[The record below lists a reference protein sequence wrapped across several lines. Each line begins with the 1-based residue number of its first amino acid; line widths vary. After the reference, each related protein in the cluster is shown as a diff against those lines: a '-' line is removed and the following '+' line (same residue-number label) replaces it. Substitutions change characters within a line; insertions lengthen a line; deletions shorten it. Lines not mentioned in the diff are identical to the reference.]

1 MDHDPYGLTDRPFQ
15 LTPDPRFYFESSTH
29 RKAMT
34 YLGYGLAQGEG
45 FIVVTGEVGT
55 GKTMLV
61 GRLMATIDRSRL
73 TAINLVSTQ
82 LEGEDILRIVA
93 LALGVATDVAAK
105 GQLLARIE
113 RFLHEQAR
121 GGKRTLLIVDEAQNL
136 PISAL
141 EELRMLSNFQYGGQA
156 LLQIFLLGQPEFR
169 EALAQPRFEQLRQ
182 RVIATH
188 HLTAM
193 GGDEVAPYIM
203 HCLACAGWKGTPRF
217 TQDAYQAFHRL
228 SGGIPRRL
236 NMLAGRVMLQG
247 AIERLIDI
255 DGEVV
260 EDVASDLA
268 SESIMPAEGPMPRAQ
283 AMPSYTDPAPTPS
296 GYATPPVPTPAPPVA
311 QPAPEPAPQPAPM
324 AMPEPAPMPAPAPMI
339 EPVYTPA
346 PAPVAAPVVAPEPI
360 AFEPAPVPEPAPAP
374 IIEVEPAPPPV
385 VSQMPEPL
393 PEPPQPAPAPA
404 PYVEPSPPP
413 AARSYSSYAPPEDD
427 EPLDPFAAL
436 KADIPPPA
444 IQQPPRY
451 DGIVP
456 PEAVAQAP
464 AMSQT
469 PPISQP
475 PPPLSVP
482 PVIAPIEPE
491 LPPAPEP
498 ISFAPPP
505 IAAPAPAPVPAPA
518 PAPQAA
524 PQSPGGPTG
533 PGWEIVADYAA
544 RNAELEARLAEQE
557 VLLRRTLS
565 MLVELVE
572 NDPLANAPSPG
583 TPTPSG
589 GGNQDAA

>member
-15 LTPDPRFYFESSTH
+15 LTPDPRFYFESATH

-121 GGKRTLLIVDEAQNL
+121 SGKRTLLIVDEAQNL

-141 EELRMLSNFQYGGQA
+141 EELRMLSNFQFGGQA

-169 EALAQPRFEQLRQ
+169 DALAQPRFEQLRQ

-193 GGDEVAPYIM
+193 NPDEAAPYIM
-203 HCLACAGWKGTPRF
+203 HRLACAGWKGTPRF
-217 TQDAYQAFHRL
+217 TQSAYEAFHRL
-228 SGGIPRRL
+228 SDGIPRRL

-247 AIERLIDI
+247 AIERLTDI

-260 EDVASDLA
+260 EDVAADLA
-268 SESIMPAEGPMPRAQ
+268 SESIMPAEGPQPMAQ
-283 AMPSYTDPAPTPS
+283 AMPFYPDLPAGAAS
-296 GYATPPVPTPAPPVA
+296 APPVIPTPA
-311 QPAPEPAPQPAPM
+311 Q
-324 AMPEPAPMPAPAPMI
+324 
-339 EPVYTPA
+339 
-346 PAPVAAPVVAPEPI
+346 
-360 AFEPAPVPEPAPAP
+360 
-374 IIEVEPAPPPV
+374 
-385 VSQMPEPL
+385 
-393 PEPPQPAPAPA
+393 APAPA
-404 PYVEPSPPP
+404 ARTAPPSAPGLPSYDRYAPVDDESDVAAAPVSYNATSYTPPP
-413 AARSYSSYAPPEDD
+413 
-427 EPLDPFAAL
+427 DPFATL
-436 KADIPPPA
+436 PADIPPPA
-444 IQQPPRY
+444 IEQPPRY
-451 DGIVP
+451 DGYVP
-456 PEAVAQAP
+456 PEAAPQAP
-464 AMSQT
+464 PLRIVE
-469 PPISQP
+469 PPSEP
-475 PPPLSVP
+475 PSM
-482 PVIAPIEPE
+482 PE
-491 LPPAPEP
+491 PPAAQPVFAAEP
-498 ISFAPPP
+498 
-505 IAAPAPAPVPAPA
+505 PAPVPPGQVDLPPQVAEPGPPPA
-518 PAPQAA
+518 P
-524 PQSPGGPTG
+524 PGEG
-533 PGWEIVADYAA
+533 IDYAA

-557 VLLRRTLS
+557 AMLRRTLS
-565 MLVELVE
+565 LLVELVE
-572 NDPLANAPSPG
+572 TDP
-583 TPTPSG
+583 PTPQGPQG

>member
-1 MDHDPYGLTDRPFQ
+1 MDHDPYGLSDRPFQ
-15 LTPDPRFYFESSTH
+15 LTPDPRFYYESSTH

-169 EALAQPRFEQLRQ
+169 DALAQPRFEQLRQ

-193 GGDEVAPYIM
+193 GPDEVAPYIM
-203 HCLACAGWKGTPRF
+203 HRLACAGWKGTPRF

-260 EDVASDLA
+260 DDVAADLA
-268 SESIMPAEGPMPRAQ
+268 SESIMPAEGPKPLAQ
-283 AMPSYTDPAPTPS
+283 AFPHQPEPTVPSSPLGTAVTPPS
-296 GYATPPVPTPAPPVA
+296 G
-311 QPAPEPAPQPAPM
+311 
-324 AMPEPAPMPAPAPMI
+324 
-339 EPVYTPA
+339 
-346 PAPVAAPVVAPEPI
+346 
-360 AFEPAPVPEPAPAP
+360 
-374 IIEVEPAPPPV
+374 
-385 VSQMPEPL
+385 
-393 PEPPQPAPAPA
+393 
-404 PYVEPSPPP
+404 
-413 AARSYSSYAPPEDD
+413 SYSSYAPPEEEDAPPAQSYD
-427 EPLDPFAAL
+427 NRPSSSFSVPDDPFAGL
-436 KADIPPPA
+436 DPNIPPPS
-444 IQQPPRY
+444 IEQPPRY
-451 DGIVP
+451 DGNVP
-456 PEAVAQAP
+456 SNPDPLSPPLAAEPAPLPPIEHPFFDAAEPSAP
-464 AMSQT
+464 ASFT
-469 PPISQP
+469 
-475 PPPLSVP
+475 
-482 PVIAPIEPE
+482 
-491 LPPAPEP
+491 PAP
-498 ISFAPPP
+498 AP
-505 IAAPAPAPVPAPA
+505 IAAPPPFQQPAAHVPPSFPEKLPPSFPETLPPMQPGGPLQPPSAPA
-518 PAPQAA
+518 PAALGDPAA
-524 PQSPGGPTG
+524 
-533 PGWEIVADYAA
+533 YAA
-544 RNAELEARLAEQE
+544 RNAELEARLADQE
-557 VLLRRTLS
+557 AMLRRTLS
-565 MLVELVE
+565 LLVELVDT
-572 NDPLANAPSPG
+572 DPAAQQAQPAPPAQPPQQPG
-583 TPTPSG
+583 TTPPTPSGG

>member
-15 LTPDPRFYFESSTH
+15 LTPDPRFYFESATH

-121 GGKRTLLIVDEAQNL
+121 SGKRTLLIVDEAQNL

-169 EALAQPRFEQLRQ
+169 DALAQPRFEQLRQ

-193 GGDEVAPYIM
+193 GPEEVAPYVM
-203 HCLACAGWKGTPRF
+203 HRLACAGWKGTPRF
-217 TQDAYQAFHRL
+217 TQDAYDAFHRL

-247 AIERLIDI
+247 AIERLTDI

-268 SESIMPAEGPMPRAQ
+268 SESIMPAEGPQPRAQ
-283 AMPSYTDPAPTPS
+283 AMPAAADPVFPAPQ
-296 GYATPPVPTPAPPVA
+296 APPPAAPAPVAPAPVA
-311 QPAPEPAPQPAPM
+311 DAFPAPEPAPYAAPPYVPA
-324 AMPEPAPMPAPAPMI
+324 AFA
-339 EPVYTPA
+339 EPVPPPPPPPPLAVQTSYTSYAPPEEDEPFDLPTDSAAGFAADPLATLRGHVPPPA
-346 PAPVAAPVVAPEPI
+346 MAQPPRFDGNVPPELVRSQPPEAPVIPNPSARPLAGFDDPAASWAPVAAPASAPASSGEPSWAQDQDWSRPRQDDVAPPAAPLWEPAPEPAASVPPI
-360 AFEPAPVPEPAPAP
+360 AQAP
-374 IIEVEPAPPPV
+374 
-385 VSQMPEPL
+385 L
-393 PEPPQPAPAPA
+393 
-404 PYVEPSPPP
+404 SPPP
-413 AARSYSSYAPPEDD
+413 ASI
-427 EPLDPFAAL
+427 DPAL
-436 KADIPPPA
+436 
-444 IQQPPRY
+444 
-451 DGIVP
+451 
-456 PEAVAQAP
+456 
-464 AMSQT
+464 
-469 PPISQP
+469 IS
-475 PPPLSVP
+475 
-482 PVIAPIEPE
+482 
-491 LPPAPEP
+491 
-498 ISFAPPP
+498 
-505 IAAPAPAPVPAPA
+505 
-518 PAPQAA
+518 
-524 PQSPGGPTG
+524 
-533 PGWEIVADYAA
+533 DYAA

-557 VLLRRTLS
+557 AILRRTLTL
-565 MLVELVE
+565 LVELVE
-572 NDPLANAPSPG
+572 SDPQLNPQPAAPGS
-583 TPTPSG
+583 TPSQRPG
-589 GGNQDAA
+589 GGGQGPA

>member
-1 MDHDPYGLTDRPFQ
+1 MDHDPYDLSDRPFQ
-15 LTPDPRFYFESSTH
+15 LTPDPRFYYESATH

-169 EALAQPRFEQLRQ
+169 DALAQPRFEQLRQ

-193 GGDEVAPYIM
+193 GAEEVAPYIM
-203 HCLACAGWKGTPRF
+203 HRLACAGWKGTPRF
-217 TQDAYQAFHRL
+217 TGDAYAAFHRL

-260 EDVASDLA
+260 EDVAADLA
-268 SESIMPAEGPMPRAQ
+268 SESIMPAEGPQPRAQ
-283 AMPSYTDPAPTPS
+283 AMPAAWPEQPGVPPPLPIDPP
-296 GYATPPVPTPAPPVA
+296 PPVA
-311 QPAPEPAPQPAPM
+311 
-324 AMPEPAPMPAPAPMI
+324 
-339 EPVYTPA
+339 
-346 PAPVAAPVVAPEPI
+346 
-360 AFEPAPVPEPAPAP
+360 
-374 IIEVEPAPPPV
+374 PPP
-385 VSQMPEPL
+385 PRPPGL
-393 PEPPQPAPAPA
+393 P
-404 PYVEPSPPP
+404 
-413 AARSYSSYAPPEDD
+413 SYDSYAPPED
-427 EPLDPFAAL
+427 EPVTSAPVPPPLTGWAVEPEDPFAGL
-436 KADIPPPA
+436 STDIPPPA

-451 DGIVP
+451 DGYVP
-456 PEAVAQAP
+456 PEAAAQMPPIAP
-464 AMSQT
+464 PFTPGPPTIFAVDPEPEPQPEPQPT
-469 PPISQP
+469 PPEA
-475 PPPLSVP
+475 
-482 PVIAPIEPE
+482 PVY
-491 LPPAPEP
+491 LAPEP
-498 ISFAPPP
+498 PVYQSPEPQPAVYQAPEPSPEQPP
-505 IAAPAPAPVPAPA
+505 V
-518 PAPQAA
+518 APQAVPNPA
-524 PQSPGGPTG
+524 A
-533 PGWEIVADYAA
+533 EDLVA

-557 VLLRRTLS
+557 EMLRRTLS
-565 MLVELVE
+565 LLAELVE
-572 NDPLANAPSPG
+572 NDPPPQGPQGGN
-583 TPTPSG
+583 

>member
-1 MDHDPYGLTDRPFQ
+1 LDHDPYGLTDRPFQ
-15 LTPDPRFYFESSTH
+15 LTPDPRFYFESATH

-82 LEGEDILRIVA
+82 LEGDDILRIVA
-93 LALGVATDVAAK
+93 LALGVATDAAAK

-193 GGDEVAPYIM
+193 GSDEVAPYIM
-203 HCLACAGWKGTPRF
+203 HRLACAGWKGTPRF
-217 TQDAYQAFHRL
+217 TQDAYEAFHRL

-260 EDVASDLA
+260 EDVAADLA
-268 SESIMPAEGPMPRAQ
+268 SESIMPADGPQPLARAMPITPEEMPPPSAYLEPVQPVAEPEQQWSLAPVAPEPQWTPAPAAPERQWTAVPVAAPEPQWAPSPVVAPPAVQ
-283 AMPSYTDPAPTPS
+283 AAPAREPSLPSYTSYAPAEDDDEP
-296 GYATPPVPTPAPPVA
+296 AAPPVA
-311 QPAPEPAPQPAPM
+311 
-324 AMPEPAPMPAPAPMI
+324 APAL
-339 EPVYTPA
+339 A
-346 PAPVAAPVVAPEPI
+346 AHAAPV
-360 AFEPAPVPEPAPAP
+360 
-374 IIEVEPAPPPV
+374 
-385 VSQMPEPL
+385 
-393 PEPPQPAPAPA
+393 
-404 PYVEPSPPP
+404 
-413 AARSYSSYAPPEDD
+413 
-427 EPLDPFAAL
+427 DPFAAL
-436 KADIPPPA
+436 PANIPPPSIA
-444 IQQPPRY
+444 QPPRY
-451 DGIVP
+451 DGYVP
-456 PEAVAQAP
+456 PEAVA
-464 AMSQT
+464 
-469 PPISQP
+469 P
-475 PPPLSVP
+475 PPPIVP
-482 PVIAPIEPE
+482 SRPQQRAVEVE
-491 LPPAPEP
+491 
-498 ISFAPPP
+498 PP
-505 IAAPAPAPVPAPA
+505 IAPAPVRAPEPQPMFA
-518 PAPQAA
+518 PTPQAYVPPVQPVYQPPLAEA
-524 PQSPGGPTG
+524 PPAVPAQPSAAVAADPA
-533 PGWEIVADYAA
+533 IADYAA

-557 VLLRRTLS
+557 AMLRRTLS
-565 MLVELVE
+565 LLVELVE
-572 NDPLANAPSPG
+572 TDPQLPRDPRPSDPQG
-583 TPTPSG
+583 SG
-589 GGNQDAA
+589 NGGNQDAA

>member
-15 LTPDPRFYFESSTH
+15 LTPDPRFYFESATH

-61 GRLMATIDRSRL
+61 GRLMATIDRARL

-141 EELRMLSNFQYGGQA
+141 EELRMLSNFQFGGQA

-169 EALAQPRFEQLRQ
+169 DALAQPRFEQLRQ

-193 GGDEVAPYIM
+193 NPDEAAPYIM
-203 HCLACAGWKGTPRF
+203 HRLACAGWKGTPRF
-217 TQDAYQAFHRL
+217 TQDAYDAFHRL

-247 AIERLIDI
+247 AIERLTDI

-260 EDVASDLA
+260 EDVAADLA
-268 SESIMPAEGPMPRAQ
+268 SESIMPADGPMPMAQ
-283 AMPSYTDPAPTPS
+283 AMPPVYPDPAVTPVAQLVRPVSPQSFAPTPLAQMPFAPAPFGS
-296 GYATPPVPTPAPPVA
+296 APVPPPFAAPPEAFAPAPPVA
-311 QPAPEPAPQPAPM
+311 RPAPLQPS
-324 AMPEPAPMPAPAPMI
+324 
-339 EPVYTPA
+339 YDSYR
-346 PAPVAAPVVAPEPI
+346 AADDDQ
-360 AFEPAPVPEPAPAP
+360 
-374 IIEVEPAPPPV
+374 APPP
-385 VSQMPEPL
+385 
-393 PEPPQPAPAPA
+393 PP
-404 PYVEPSPPP
+404 SIG
-413 AARSYSSYAPPEDD
+413 
-427 EPLDPFAAL
+427 DPFAAL
-436 KADIPPPA
+436 PGNVAPPA
-444 IQQPPRY
+444 IAQPPRY
-451 DGIVP
+451 DGFVP
-456 PEAVAQAP
+456 PEAAPQAP
-464 AMSQT
+464 S
-469 PPISQP
+469 
-475 PPPLSVP
+475 
-482 PVIAPIEPE
+482 IAPVRPQLRAVDPVPEPE
-491 LPPAPEP
+491 PAAPVPSAYAPPASASDPAPSPEP
-498 ISFAPPP
+498 AAWPPAPPP
-505 IAAPAPAPVPAPA
+505 IAPRPAA
-518 PAPQAA
+518 
-524 PQSPGGPTG
+524 
-533 PGWEIVADYAA
+533 EIDYAA

-557 VLLRRTLS
+557 VILRRTLS
-565 MLVELVE
+565 LLVEMVE
-572 NDPLANAPSPG
+572 SDPR
-583 TPTPSG
+583 TPQDPEGSG
-589 GGNQDAA
+589 SGGNQDAA

>member
-1 MDHDPYGLTDRPFQ
+1 
-15 LTPDPRFYFESSTH
+15 
-29 RKAMT
+29 MT

-169 EALAQPRFEQLRQ
+169 DALAQPRFEQLRQ

-193 GGDEVAPYIM
+193 GPDEVAPYIM
-203 HCLACAGWKGTPRF
+203 HRLACAGWKGTPRF
-217 TQDAYQAFHRL
+217 TQDAYAAFHRL

-260 EDVASDLA
+260 EDVAADLA
-268 SESIMPAEGPMPRAQ
+268 SESIMPAEGPQPRAQ
-283 AMPSYTDPAPTPS
+283 AMPPAWADTPS
-296 GYATPPVPTPAPPVA
+296 VPPLPVDPVPPQDA
-311 QPAPEPAPQPAPM
+311 QPSAFQPPASQP
-324 AMPEPAPMPAPAPMI
+324 PA
-339 EPVYTPA
+339 
-346 PAPVAAPVVAPEPI
+346 
-360 AFEPAPVPEPAPAP
+360 
-374 IIEVEPAPPPV
+374 APPPAAPTRPPGLPSYDSYAPPEEEPASPAQSAPV
-385 VSQMPEPL
+385 TSWSVEQQDPFAHLPSDIPPPSMPQPPRYDGYVPPEAAPPPPFAPDSPLISLADPEPERA
-393 PEPPQPAPAPA
+393 PPPAFHQPPQPAPAEQAWQP
-404 PYVEPSPPP
+404 PVPPP
-413 AARSYSSYAPPEDD
+413 YQPAAVQPAAMPPM
-427 EPLDPFAAL
+427 AA
-436 KADIPPPA
+436 
-444 IQQPPRY
+444 
-451 DGIVP
+451 
-456 PEAVAQAP
+456 
-464 AMSQT
+464 
-469 PPISQP
+469 P
-475 PPPLSVP
+475 PPPEP
-482 PVIAPIEPE
+482 PQYAPQPA
-491 LPPAPEP
+491 PPAPQP
-498 ISFAPPP
+498 AISA
-505 IAAPAPAPVPAPA
+505 V
-518 PAPQAA
+518 
-524 PQSPGGPTG
+524 
-533 PGWEIVADYAA
+533 EADLVA

-557 VLLRRTLS
+557 EMLRRTLS
-565 MLVELVE
+565 LLAELVE
-572 NDPLANAPSPG
+572 NDPPPQSPQG
-583 TPTPSG
+583 G
-589 GGNQDAA
+589 NGGNQDAA

>member
-15 LTPDPRFYFESSTH
+15 LTPDPRFYFESATH

-169 EALAQPRFEQLRQ
+169 DALAQPRFEQLRQ

-193 GGDEVAPYIM
+193 GPEEVAPYVM
-203 HCLACAGWKGTPRF
+203 HRLACAGWKGTPRF
-217 TQDAYQAFHRL
+217 AQDAYDAFHRL

-247 AIERLIDI
+247 AIERLTDI

-260 EDVASDLA
+260 DDVASDLA
-268 SESIMPAEGPMPRAQ
+268 SESIMPAQGPQPRAQ
-283 AMPSYTDPAPTPS
+283 AMPSDLDPVFPPS
-296 GYATPPVPTPAPPVA
+296 ET
-311 QPAPEPAPQPAPM
+311 EPAPQPAVSMSVPPL
-324 AMPEPAPMPAPAPMI
+324 ATPFPAPEPVPYAPQEPSASFVAPVPPAPA
-339 EPVYTPA
+339 
-346 PAPVAAPVVAPEPI
+346 
-360 AFEPAPVPEPAPAP
+360 
-374 IIEVEPAPPPV
+374 
-385 VSQMPEPL
+385 
-393 PEPPQPAPAPA
+393 
-404 PYVEPSPPP
+404 EPSPQAMRP
-413 AARSYSSYAPPEDD
+413 SYTSYAPPEEEERPGSPSD
-427 EPLDPFAAL
+427 PLSGLAADPLAAL
-436 KADIPPPA
+436 RGHFPPPT
-444 IQQPPRY
+444 IEQPPRF
-451 DGIVP
+451 DGNVP
-456 PEAVAQAP
+456 PELSRSVAAEPPAAPSVPSWAVEQPAEQAP
-464 AMSQT
+464 EWPPVSASTPETARQPIPEPARQPVNAPVWKVEQDWTTPSSEAAAPPASAMPPFPPPQIAEPPVPQPAPT
-469 PPISQP
+469 PVSQP
-475 PPPLSVP
+475 VSV
-482 PVIAPIEPE
+482 EPT
-491 LPPAPEP
+491 PATD
-498 ISFAPPP
+498 
-505 IAAPAPAPVPAPA
+505 PALV
-518 PAPQAA
+518 
-524 PQSPGGPTG
+524 
-533 PGWEIVADYAA
+533 DHAA
-544 RNAELEARLAEQE
+544 RNAELETRLAEQE
-557 VLLRRTLS
+557 AILRRTLTL
-565 MLVELVE
+565 LVELVE
-572 NDPLANAPSPG
+572 TDPQLNPQPAAPVSVPLQR
-583 TPTPSG
+583 PDG
-589 GGNQDAA
+589 GGQGAA

>member
-15 LTPDPRFYFESSTH
+15 LTPDPRFYFESATH

-141 EELRMLSNFQYGGQA
+141 EELRMLSNFQFGGQA

-169 EALAQPRFEQLRQ
+169 DALAQPRFEQLRQ

-193 GGDEVAPYIM
+193 NPDEAAPYIM
-203 HCLACAGWKGTPRF
+203 HRLACAGWKGTPRF
-217 TQDAYQAFHRL
+217 TQSAYEAFHRL
-228 SGGIPRRL
+228 SDGIPRRL

-247 AIERLIDI
+247 AIERLTDI

-260 EDVASDLA
+260 EDVAADLA
-268 SESIMPAEGPMPRAQ
+268 SESIMPAEGPQPMAQ
-283 AMPSYTDPAPTPS
+283 AMPAYPD
-296 GYATPPVPTPAPPVA
+296 
-311 QPAPEPAPQPAPM
+311 
-324 AMPEPAPMPAPAPMI
+324 MPAGGMA
-339 EPVYTPA
+339 
-346 PAPVAAPVVAPEPI
+346 
-360 AFEPAPVPEPAPAP
+360 
-374 IIEVEPAPPPV
+374 
-385 VSQMPEPL
+385 
-393 PEPPQPAPAPA
+393 APAPA
-404 PYVEPSPPP
+404 PLPAAAP
-413 AARSYSSYAPPEDD
+413 AARPAAPPTAPSPAPGLPSYDRYAPADD
-427 EPLDPFAAL
+427 EPDSAAPVSYSATSYTPPPDPFASL
-436 KADIPPPA
+436 PADIPPPA
-444 IQQPPRY
+444 IEQPPRY
-451 DGIVP
+451 DGYVP
-456 PEAVAQAP
+456 PEAAPQAP
-464 AMSQT
+464 
-469 PPISQP
+469 PLRIVE
-475 PPPLSVP
+475 PPLEP
-482 PVIAPIEPE
+482 PFEPE
-491 LPPAPEP
+491 PPAPQPVFAAEP
-498 ISFAPPP
+498 PTPVQ
-505 IAAPAPAPVPAPA
+505 PAPADLPPPVAEPAPA
-518 PAPQAA
+518 APSAQ
-524 PQSPGGPTG
+524 QGDS
-533 PGWEIVADYAA
+533 IDYAA

-557 VLLRRTLS
+557 AMLRRTLS
-565 MLVELVE
+565 LLVELVE
-572 NDPLANAPSPG
+572 TDPPAPQGPQ
-583 TPTPSG
+583 G

>member
-1 MDHDPYGLTDRPFQ
+1 MDHDPYGLSDRPFQ
-15 LTPDPRFYFESSTH
+15 LTPDPRFYYESATH

-169 EALAQPRFEQLRQ
+169 DALAQPRFEQLRQ

-193 GGDEVAPYIM
+193 GPDEVAPYIM
-203 HCLACAGWKGTPRF
+203 HRLACAGWKGTPRF
-217 TQDAYQAFHRL
+217 TGDAYAAFHRL

-260 EDVASDLA
+260 EDVAADLA
-268 SESIMPAEGPMPRAQ
+268 SESIMPAEGPQPRAQ
-283 AMPSYTDPAPTPS
+283 AMPPAWQGLDAAPPPPAVDPAPE
-296 GYATPPVPTPAPPVA
+296 TPPPPPQAQSTPPGLPSYNSYAPPD
-311 QPAPEPAPQPAPM
+311 E
-324 AMPEPAPMPAPAPMI
+324 
-339 EPVYTPA
+339 
-346 PAPVAAPVVAPEPI
+346 
-360 AFEPAPVPEPAPAP
+360 
-374 IIEVEPAPPPV
+374 EPAPPPL
-385 VSQMPEPL
+385 SSWAAEPEDPFAGL
-393 PEPPQPAPAPA
+393 AGGIPAPAM
-404 PYVEPSPPP
+404 
-413 AARSYSSYAPPEDD
+413 
-427 EPLDPFAAL
+427 
-436 KADIPPPA
+436 
-444 IQQPPRY
+444 QQPPRY
-451 DGIVP
+451 DGHVP
-456 PEAVAQAP
+456 PEAA
-464 AMSQT
+464 SQT
-469 PPISQP
+469 PS
-475 PPPLSVP
+475 
-482 PVIAPIEPE
+482 IAMPSMADA
-491 LPPAPEP
+491 PPA
-498 ISFAPPP
+498 AAARP
-505 IAAPAPAPVPAPA
+505 IAAVDPEPPLPPSFYEQPPEPPAQARFEPPAYEPVAPPSPVFQA
-518 PAPQAA
+518 PEAPMPQQPTIAPQPVADPSPPAAA
-524 PQSPGGPTG
+524 PGAAG
-533 PGWEIVADYAA
+533 ADLAA

-557 VLLRRTLS
+557 EMLRRTLS
-565 MLVELVE
+565 LLAELVE
-572 NDPLANAPSPG
+572 NDPPPPNPQ
-583 TPTPSG
+583 G
-589 GGNQDAA
+589 GSSGNQDAA

>member
-1 MDHDPYGLTDRPFQ
+1 MDHDPYGLNDRPFQ
-15 LTPDPRFYFESSTH
+15 LTPDPRFYFESATH

-169 EALAQPRFEQLRQ
+169 DALAQPRFEQLRQ

-188 HLTAM
+188 HLTPM
-193 GGDEVAPYIM
+193 TPDEVAPYIM
-203 HCLACAGWKGTPRF
+203 HRLACAGWKGTPRF
-217 TQDAYQAFHRL
+217 SQSAYEAFHRF
-228 SGGIPRRL
+228 SDGVPRRL

-255 DGEVV
+255 DAEVV

-268 SESIMPAEGPMPRAQ
+268 SESIMPAAGPQPLAQ
-283 AMPSYTDPAPTPS
+283 AMPHNQYEQTA
-296 GYATPPVPTPAPPVA
+296 A
-311 QPAPEPAPQPAPM
+311 QAAAQFAAWEA
-324 AMPEPAPMPAPAPMI
+324 APAP
-339 EPVYTPA
+339 
-346 PAPVAAPVVAPEPI
+346 
-360 AFEPAPVPEPAPAP
+360 
-374 IIEVEPAPPPV
+374 
-385 VSQMPEPL
+385 L
-393 PEPPQPAPAPA
+393 PAPAPA
-404 PYVEPSPPP
+404 PPSHTSF
-413 AARSYSSYAPPEDD
+413 ASPEDD
-427 EPLDPFAAL
+427 EAPPAPYTSYKVEEIPIASAL
-436 KADIPPPA
+436 PGDVPPPA
-444 IQQPPRY
+444 IEQPPRY
-451 DGIVP
+451 DG
-456 PEAVAQAP
+456 QAP
-464 AMSQT
+464 AVAPLT
-469 PPISQP
+469 PPIPTSRPPLRAVETMPEAPVPPRPSHAPQPSYAPSSFAAEPVPQPVYGAPAATQPLELPQP
-475 PPPLSVP
+475 PTYQ
-482 PVIAPIEPE
+482 
-491 LPPAPEP
+491 
-498 ISFAPPP
+498 APPP
-505 IAAPAPAPVPAPA
+505 SEPPRPAAPAQPAPAPGAPA
-518 PAPQAA
+518 
-524 PQSPGGPTG
+524 
-533 PGWEIVADYAA
+533 EVDYAA

-557 VLLRRTLS
+557 AMLRRTLS
-565 MLVELVE
+565 LLVELVE
-572 NDPLANAPSPG
+572 TEPLPPG
-583 TPTPSG
+583 MPQG
-589 GGNQDAA
+589 GGGGRDPV

>member
-1 MDHDPYGLTDRPFQ
+1 MGHDPYGLTDRPFQ
-15 LTPDPRFYFESSTH
+15 LTPDPRFYFESATH

-169 EALAQPRFEQLRQ
+169 DALAQPRFEQLRQ

-193 GGDEVAPYIM
+193 GPEEVAPYVM
-203 HCLACAGWKGTPRF
+203 HRLACAGWKGTPRV
-217 TQDAYQAFHRL
+217 TQDAYDAFHRL

-236 NMLAGRVMLQG
+236 HMLAGRVMLQG
-247 AIERLIDI
+247 AIERLTDI

-268 SESIMPAEGPMPRAQ
+268 SESIMPAQGPQPRAQ
-283 AMPSYTDPAPTPS
+283 AMPTDAEPVFASPETAPIPQPV
-296 GYATPPVPTPAPPVA
+296 PPVTTAHPTDSLHAPPLA
-311 QPAPEPAPQPAPM
+311 APFPAPEPAPYVPPQPSA
-324 AMPEPAPMPAPAPMI
+324 I
-339 EPVYTPA
+339 F
-346 PAPVAAPVVAPEPI
+346 AAPV
-360 AFEPAPVPEPAPAP
+360 
-374 IIEVEPAPPPV
+374 PP
-385 VSQMPEPL
+385 
-393 PEPPQPAPAPA
+393 
-404 PYVEPSPPP
+404 PPP
-413 AARSYSSYAPPEDD
+413 AAPPQQAPQPSYTSYAPPEED
-427 EPLDPFAAL
+427 EIPAPQSDPLSGLAADPLAAL
-436 KADIPPPA
+436 RGHFPPPA
-444 IQQPPRY
+444 IEQPPRF
-451 DGIVP
+451 DGNVP
-456 PEAVAQAP
+456 PELSRSIPSEPIVRPVPNWADEPAAERAPDWPPVGAP
-464 AMSQT
+464 AAE
-469 PPISQP
+469 PAAQP
-475 PPPLSVP
+475 AS
-482 PVIAPIEPE
+482 APILPSEQDGM
-491 LPPAPEP
+491 PPAPEP
-498 ISFAPPP
+498 V
-505 IAAPAPAPVPAPA
+505 AAPAPTVTPSVTPSQPTEPMVPQPVPVASTASVPSPPTIDPA
-518 PAPQAA
+518 L
-524 PQSPGGPTG
+524 
-533 PGWEIVADYAA
+533 IVDYAA

-557 VLLRRTLS
+557 AILRRTLTL
-565 MLVELVE
+565 LVELVE
-572 NDPLANAPSPG
+572 TDPQLNPQPAAPVSV
-583 TPTPSG
+583 PSRRPDG
-589 GGNQDAA
+589 GGQGPA

>member
-15 LTPDPRFYFESSTH
+15 LTPDPRFYYESATH

-61 GRLMATIDRSRL
+61 GRLMATIDRQRL

-169 EALAQPRFEQLRQ
+169 DALAQPRFEQLRQ

-193 GGDEVAPYIM
+193 GPEEVAPYIM
-203 HCLACAGWKGTPRF
+203 HRLACAGWKGTPRF
-217 TQDAYQAFHRL
+217 TQDAYETFHRL

-268 SESIMPAEGPMPRAQ
+268 SESIMPAAGPQPQAR
-283 AMPSYTDPAPTPS
+283 AMPDPLPEVPVAPAPMFE
-296 GYATPPVPTPAPPVA
+296 PV
-311 QPAPEPAPQPAPM
+311 PAPEAAPYVPPAPQPPQAEASVPTAPTR
-324 AMPEPAPMPAPAPMI
+324 APGLPSYTSYSPDEEDEPAAPPAPLGAG
-339 EPVYTPA
+339 E
-346 PAPVAAPVVAPEPI
+346 
-360 AFEPAPVPEPAPAP
+360 
-374 IIEVEPAPPPV
+374 
-385 VSQMPEPL
+385 
-393 PEPPQPAPAPA
+393 
-404 PYVEPSPPP
+404 
-413 AARSYSSYAPPEDD
+413 
-427 EPLDPFAAL
+427 DPFAAL
-436 KADIPPPA
+436 SVNIPPPA
-444 IQQPPRY
+444 IEQPPRY
-451 DGIVP
+451 DGHVP
-456 PEAVAQAP
+456 PEAVAPIAAARPQLRAVEAEPASAP
-464 AMSQT
+464 EPAYN
-469 PPISQP
+469 PPEP
-475 PPPLSVP
+475 AYVP
-482 PVIAPIEPE
+482 PVQTYM
-491 LPPAPEP
+491 PPAPEP
-498 ISFAPPP
+498 QPFVPPAQPVYQPPEQVVAPQPPVAEPPFAQPPFVQP
-505 IAAPAPAPVPAPA
+505 EAPQ
-518 PAPQAA
+518 PAPQPPVA
-524 PQSPGGPTG
+524 PDPSSADPA
-533 PGWEIVADYAA
+533 VADYAA
-544 RNAELEARLAEQE
+544 RNAELEARLVEQE
-557 VLLRRTLS
+557 AMLRRTLS
-565 MLVELVE
+565 LLVELVE
-572 NDPLANAPSPG
+572 TDPPL
-583 TPTPSG
+583 PTDPQGSG
-589 GGNQDAA
+589 NGGNQDAA

>member
-15 LTPDPRFYFESSTH
+15 LTPDPRFYFESATH

-121 GGKRTLLIVDEAQNL
+121 NGKRTLLIVDEAQNL

-169 EALAQPRFEQLRQ
+169 DALAQPRFEQLRQ

-193 GGDEVAPYIM
+193 GPEEVAPYVM
-203 HCLACAGWKGTPRF
+203 HRLACAGWKGTPRF
-217 TQDAYQAFHRL
+217 TQDAYEAFHRL

-247 AIERLIDI
+247 AIERLTDI

-260 EDVASDLA
+260 DDVASDLA
-268 SESIMPAEGPMPRAQ
+268 SESIMPAQGPQPRAQ
-283 AMPSYTDPAPTPS
+283 AMPSEPESVFVAPEPVPVPQPAASMPVPPLATPFQTPEPAPFVPQQPAASFVATPPPPPPVAPQPPAAPSYTSYAPPEEDEIPASPSDPLGGLAADPLAALRGHFPPPAIEQPPRFDGNVPPELSRFAFPEPPAAPSVPSWAVEQAAEQAPEWPSAPTPE
-296 GYATPPVPTPAPPVA
+296 AMRQPTP
-311 QPAPEPAPQPAPM
+311 QPAPQPAKT
-324 AMPEPAPMPAPAPMI
+324 
-339 EPVYTPA
+339 PVWPTEQDWTP
-346 PAPVAAPVVAPEPI
+346 PLSE
-360 AFEPAPVPEPAPAP
+360 
-374 IIEVEPAPPPV
+374 APPAA
-385 VSQMPEPL
+385 
-393 PEPPQPAPAPA
+393 PAPAPA
-404 PYVEPSPPP
+404 PASGPAPATPAFEPPKIADPVAPHP
-413 AARSYSSYAPPEDD
+413 APTH
-427 EPLDPFAAL
+427 
-436 KADIPPPA
+436 
-444 IQQPPRY
+444 
-451 DGIVP
+451 IVP
-456 PEAVAQAP
+456 PASAE
-464 AMSQT
+464 
-469 PPISQP
+469 
-475 PPPLSVP
+475 SVP
-482 PVIAPIEPE
+482 ASDLASV
-491 LPPAPEP
+491 
-498 ISFAPPP
+498 
-505 IAAPAPAPVPAPA
+505 
-518 PAPQAA
+518 
-524 PQSPGGPTG
+524 
-533 PGWEIVADYAA
+533 DYAA
-544 RNAELEARLAEQE
+544 RNAELEARLVEQE
-557 VLLRRTLS
+557 AILRRTLTL
-565 MLVELVE
+565 LVELVE
-572 NDPLANAPSPG
+572 TDPQLNPQPAAPVSV
-583 TPTPSG
+583 PSRRPDG
-589 GGNQDAA
+589 GGQGAA